1 MEELY
6 SILIKNIPE
15 QNIYLNEPMNKHTSF
30 RIGGSADIFIKIN
43 TQEELKYI
51 LKVVQNER
59 IPLTIIGNGTNILVR
74 DNGIYQKRKFI
85 LICAISS

>member
-51 LKVVQNER
+51 
-59 IPLTIIGNGTNILVR
+59 
-74 DNGIYQKRKFI
+74 
-85 LICAISS
+85 